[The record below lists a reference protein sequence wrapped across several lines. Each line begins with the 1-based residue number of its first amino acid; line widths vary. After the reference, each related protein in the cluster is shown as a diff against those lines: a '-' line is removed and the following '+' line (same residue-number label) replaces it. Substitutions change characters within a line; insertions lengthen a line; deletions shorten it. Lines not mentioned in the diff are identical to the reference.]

1 MRIAV
6 DATCWHNRRGYGR
19 HARALLR
26 ALAALDRD
34 NRYTLFLDSIEDA
47 EPTPP
52 ECEVRI
58 LRAAV
63 PTFRAASAAGHRT
76 LADMSRMSRALS
88 AREFDMVLFP
98 TIYSYVPVFSSA
110 RKLIMVHDII
120 ADTYPK
126 LTIPGARERLFW
138 DIKVRLGYWQAD
150 ALITVS
156 EYSRAGI
163 LQRFRVNPRN
173 LFVVGEA
180 ADPVFRRLDHPVPGP
195 NLLRLG
201 IDGSRRMALY
211 VGGFSPHKN
220 LEALITAFSRIAAR
234 KEFADLLLVMVGDT
248 TGDAFLTCV
257 GTLKARIDALGL
269 RERVI
274 FTGYLDDED
283 VVVLMNMAS
292 VLALPSLMEG
302 FGLPAVE
309 AAACGCPVVATR
321 ESPLEGLLGEAG
333 IYVGPDEAGIEE
345 AMVRVL
351 LSEELR
357 AHMRDCGLAAA
368 RGLTWPAAARQ
379 MMDVIHRVAS
389 K

>member
-1 MRIAV
+1 MQIAV

-26 ALAALDRD
+26 ALVELDRG

-58 LRAAV
+58 LRSAV
-63 PTFRAASAAGHRT
+63 PTFRAASATGHRT
-76 LADMSRMSRALS
+76 LADMGRMSRALS

-120 ADTYPK
+120 AETYPK
-126 LTIPGARERLFW
+126 LTIPGRRERLFW
-138 DIKVRLGYWQAD
+138 DVKVRLGYWQAD

-156 EYSRAGI
+156 EYSRTGI
-163 LQRFRVNPRN
+163 LKRFHVNPRN

-201 IDGSRRMALY
+201 LDGSRRTVLY

-220 LEALITAFSRIAAR
+220 LEALITAFSRVAAR
-234 KEFADLLLVMVGDT
+234 NEFADLQLVMVGDT

-257 GTLKARIDALGL
+257 GALQARIEALGL
-269 RERVI
+269 KEQVI

-283 VVVLMNMAS
+283 VIVLMNTAEL
-292 VLALPSLMEG
+292 LALPSLMEG

-309 AAACGCPVVATR
+309 AAACGCPVVATT
-321 ESPLEGLLGEAG
+321 ESPLEALLGEAG
-333 IYVGPDEAGIEE
+333 IYVGPDEAGIED
-345 AMVRVL
+345 ALVRVL
-351 LSEELR
+351 SSEQLR
-357 AHMRDCGLAAA
+357 VHMRECGLAAA
-368 RGLTWPAAARQ
+368 RSLTWPAAARQ
-379 MMDVIHRVAS
+379 MMDVIERVAP

>member
-26 ALAALDRD
+26 ALTALDRD
-34 NRYTLFLDSIEDA
+34 NRYILFLDSIEDA

-58 LRAAV
+58 LRADV
-63 PTFRAASAAGHRT
+63 PTFRAASATGHRT

-88 AREFDMVLFP
+88 AREFDVVLFP
-98 TIYSYVPVFSSA
+98 TIYSYVPVFTSA

-126 LTIPGARERLFW
+126 LTIPGARERMFW
-138 DIKVRLGYWQAD
+138 NIKVRLGYWQAD

-163 LQRFRVNPRN
+163 LKRFHVNPRN

-180 ADPVFRRLDHPVPGP
+180 ADPIFRRLDKPVPGP

-201 IDGSRRMALY
+201 LDGSRQMVLY

-257 GTLKARIDALGL
+257 ETLKSRIDALGL
-269 RERVI
+269 NERVI
-274 FTGYLDDED
+274 FTGYLDDPD

-321 ESPLEGLLGEAG
+321 ESPLEALLGEAG
-333 IYVGPDEAGIEE
+333 IYVGPDDAGIEE

-351 LSEELR
+351 SNEELQ
-357 AHMRDCGLAAA
+357 AHMRVRGLAAA
-368 RGLTWPAAARQ
+368 RCLTWRAAASQ
-379 MMDVIHRVAS
+379 MMDVIDRVAP

>member
-26 ALAALDRD
+26 ALAALDHG

-63 PTFRAASAAGHRT
+63 PTFRAASATGHRT
-76 LADMSRMSRALS
+76 LADMGRMSRALS
-88 AREFDMVLFP
+88 SREFDVVLFP

-138 DIKVRLGYWQAD
+138 NIKVRLGYWQAD

-163 LQRFRVNPRN
+163 LKRFRVNPRN

-180 ADPVFRRLDHPVPGP
+180 ADPIFRRLDKPVPGP
-195 NLLRLG
+195 NLLRVG
-201 IDGSRRMALY
+201 VDGSRRMALY

-234 KEFADLLLVMVGDT
+234 TEFADLLLVMVGDT

-257 GTLKARIDALGL
+257 GALKAQIDALGL
-269 RERVI
+269 GERVI

-283 VVVLMNMAS
+283 VVVLMNRSS

-321 ESPLEGLLGEAG
+321 ESPLEKLLGEAG
-333 IYVGPDEAGIEE
+333 IYVGPDAAGIEE

-351 LSEELR
+351 SSEELQ
-357 AHMRDCGLAAA
+357 AHMRTCGLAAA
-368 RGLTWPAAARQ
+368 RCLTWQAAAGQ
-379 MMDVIHRVAS
+379 MMNVIDRVAA